1 MRLFQVSDYIWR
13 SRTFNGMR
21 FSGVVL
27 STLGLLLVL
36 VPDSCIGEVCTSC
49 MKHIHTKPNIPP
61 PERRGRRARRDIIRA
76 WPSLHHCMLFT
87 IWKIT
92 IYTYDL
98 FILHTNDCGYVETY
112 NLQLVTLLKFSIKP
126 LSFCFWSTY
135 CFRKFSIT
143 LQSTFS
149 FFILKNAF
157 FSPWNYFNQS
167 WNLAFNC
174 WEFSWY
180 SWIVERSV
188 INHRLSKLFETMLI
202 VQWQIVASYLFTI
215 WPYMIRALKWTL

>member
-112 NLQLVTLLKFSIKP
+112 ILQLVFSKKP
-126 LSFCFWSTY
+126 LSFY
-135 CFRKFSIT
+135 VG
-143 LQSTFS
+143 Q
-149 FFILKNAF
+149 
-157 FSPWNYFNQS
+157 
-167 WNLAFNC
+167 
-174 WEFSWY
+174 
-180 SWIVERSV
+180 
-188 INHRLSKLFETMLI
+188 LI
-202 VQWQIVASYLFTI
+202 VFVSFLLPSNLHSLFLYWKTRFFLHETI
-215 WPYMIRALKWTL
+215 STKVGT

>member
-49 MKHIHTKPNIPP
+49 MKHIHTKPNIPL

-76 WPSLHHCMLFT
+76 WPSLFT
-87 IWKIT
+87 PLHV
-92 IYTYDL
+92 IYHFEDLRTYAYDL
-98 FILHTNDCGYVETY
+98 FILYTNDCGNIYFAVSYTIEIFHKTFIF
-112 NLQLVTLLKFSIKP
+112 L
-126 LSFCFWSTY
+126 CWSTY

-143 LQSTFS
+143 IKSTFS
-149 FFILKNAF
+149 FFISKNAF
-157 FSPWNYFNQS
+157 FSPWNYFNRS
-167 WNLAFNC
+167 WNLSFMDKRTKRYQSSAF
-174 WEFSWY
+174 
-180 SWIVERSV
+180 
-188 INHRLSKLFETMLI
+188 
-202 VQWQIVASYLFTI
+202 
-215 WPYMIRALKWTL
+215 